1 MAEEKDKDPLPY
13 ERTYYRD
20 ATTGDLGWMV
30 WRKGIA
36 HIHLDRSQDKIE
48 RKYVAEHWTLDRE
61 PVPFTLGQVAQ
72 IQFAADCKV
81 CYYTGKMLLARRQW
95 QTMPEAERL
104 KFMKDGPDDKSE
116 NQERRKVFLAIQV
129 ALSKL
134 AR

>member
-1 MAEEKDKDPLPY
+1 MAEEKDWDPLPY

-30 WRKGIA
+30 RRKGVA
-36 HIHLDRSQDKIE
+36 HIHLDRALDKIE
-48 RKYVAEHWTLDRE
+48 RKYVPEHWVLDRE

-81 CYYTGKMLLARRQW
+81 CYYTGKMQLSRRQW
-95 QTMPEAERL
+95 SNIPEEERL
-104 KFMKDGPDDKSE
+104 KFMKDGPDDKSPD
-116 NQERRKVFLAIQV
+116 QPRQRVFQAIRV